1 MVRIKRIKI
10 KRLKIIN
17 LLLKNAIGRFFTI
30 KALLNKF
37 LSTTVL
43 TLLFSLNANAQQLPA
58 EIEYYNDDNVTNQI
72 PYFDNRFRIDAQLD
86 EVTLLFYHK
95 NGAQPVILVRPNGSK
110 LNINNYPEDKV
121 QWFDDSTFDMIK
133 IKSPMIGPW
142 QVIGLSLIHI

>member
-43 TLLFSLNANAQQLPA
+43 TLLFSLNANAQQKWRSA
-58 EIEYYNDDNVTNQI
+58 RDTC
-72 PYFDNRFRIDAQLD
+72 
-86 EVTLLFYHK
+86 
-95 NGAQPVILVRPNGSK
+95 
-110 LNINNYPEDKV
+110 
-121 QWFDDSTFDMIK
+121 
-133 IKSPMIGPW
+133 
-142 QVIGLSLIHI
+142 